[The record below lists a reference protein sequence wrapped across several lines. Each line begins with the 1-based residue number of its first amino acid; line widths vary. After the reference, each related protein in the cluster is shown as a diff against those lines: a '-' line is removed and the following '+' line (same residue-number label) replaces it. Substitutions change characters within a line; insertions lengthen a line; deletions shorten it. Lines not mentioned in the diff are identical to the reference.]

1 MARILLWDIES
12 TGLKGDFATI
22 LCIGYKWFGEKKVS
36 VISITDYPETFKK
49 DPGDDSRLMKDFMKV
64 YNQADMTV
72 TYYGTG
78 FDRKMMYTKLL
89 EHNLPIPANI
99 PMVDLFWTVKGNT
112 TLSRKSLATVSEFL
126 KLKTHKTLVLGR
138 VWKKAMSGHGP
149 SIKYIIEHCIA
160 DVKVLE
166 ETYVRLRPL
175 VRTHPRVS
183 GAEPCRYCGS
193 LHLQR
198 RGISRTA
205 LSERQRV
212 QCQKCSG
219 WDTRAVAK

>member
-1 MARILLWDIES
+1 MAKILLWDIES

-22 LCIGYKWFGEKKVS
+22 LCIGYKWFGEKAVS
-36 VISITDYPETFKK
+36 VISITDFPEFTK
-49 DPGDDSRLMKDFMKV
+49 DPNNDGPLMKAFMKI

-89 EHNLPIPANI
+89 EHNLEIPANI

-112 TLSRKSLATVSEFL
+112 TLSRKSLATVAEFL

-138 VWKKAMSGHGP
+138 IWKKAMSGHAP
-149 SIKYIIEHCIA
+149 SIKYIIKHCIA

-175 VRTHPRVS
+175 VRTHPRVD

-193 LHLQR
+193 LRLQR
-198 RGISRTA
+198 RGLARTA
-205 LSERQRV
+205 LAVRQRV
-212 QCQKCSG
+212 QCQKCGG
-219 WDTRAVAK
+219 WDSRGIAK